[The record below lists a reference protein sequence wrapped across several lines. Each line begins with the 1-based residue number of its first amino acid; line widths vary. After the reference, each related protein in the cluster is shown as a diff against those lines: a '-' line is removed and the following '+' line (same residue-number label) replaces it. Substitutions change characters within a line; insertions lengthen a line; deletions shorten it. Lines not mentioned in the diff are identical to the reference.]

1 MNSKAIKRQLLAAI
15 AMVLVAA
22 IALGSSTYAWFASN
36 NKVEAKGMKITA
48 TTEGANLEISTTSTF
63 KAGTIEVK
71 NVKTATN
78 ALHPTHYVTTAD
90 KQAAAAGTEAGKY
103 STNNAINAGDW
114 AHAYSYEYDK
124 VAGQDTYKDAK
135 KVDAVGTTAL
145 ADAVVETEWALVVPL
160 YLRLNPQSKIQVE
173 DIKATV
179 TIEHTNGATAEA
191 GATGMTTAGR
201 VAFITEKTAKTVIG
215 GQGYATGA
223 TSASLGTIS
232 QAGDAGMLTVYAVI
246 YFDGDDASCTSA
258 NFAADEYTV
267 NLVFQ
272 GDMSGNKAVA
282 TA

>member
-36 NKVEAKGMKITA
+36 NKVEANGMKITA
-48 TTEGANLEISTTSTF
+48 TTEGANLEISLASTFNPGTLAVTSTA
-63 KAGTIEVK
+63 AGET
-71 NVKTATN
+71 
-78 ALHPTHYVTTAD
+78 LHPTHYVTTED
-90 KQAAAAGTEAGKY
+90 KGTSGNYKDN
-103 STNNAINAGDW
+103 TNIATGNW

-124 VAGQDTYKDAK
+124 VAGPDTYKNAE
-135 KVDAVGTTAL
+135 KVEAVGTTAL
-145 ADAVVETEWALVVPL
+145 ADAVVKTEWALVVPL

-173 DIKATV
+173 DITATV
-179 TIEHTNGATAEA
+179 TIEHTNGATAET

-201 VAFITEKTAKTVIG
+201 VAFITDKTAKTVIG

-232 QAGDAGMLTVYAVI
+232 KAGDAGMLTVYAVI
-246 YFDGDDASCTSA
+246 YFDGDDASCTSK

-267 NLVFQ
+267 KLVFE
-272 GDMSGNKAVA
+272 GSMAGNKAV

>member
-36 NKVEAKGMKITA
+36 NKVTAKGMKITA

-90 KQAAAAGTEAGKY
+90 KQAAGEGTAAGNY
-103 STNNAINAGDW
+103 STNNNLNAGDW

-135 KVDAVGTTAL
+135 KVPAVGTTAL
-145 ADAVVETEWALVVPL
+145 ANDVVETEWALVVPL

-179 TIEHTNGATAEA
+179 TIKQANGQGET
-191 GATGMTTAGR
+191 ATGMTTAGR
-201 VAFITEKTAKTVIG
+201 VAFITDKTNKTVIG

-232 QAGDAGMLTVYAVI
+232 KAGDDGMLTVYAVI
-246 YFDGDDASCTSA
+246 YFDGDDTSCTSA
-258 NFAADEYTV
+258 NFATDEYTV
-267 NLVFQ
+267 DLVFQ

>member
-36 NKVEAKGMKITA
+36 NKVTAEGMKITA

-179 TIEHTNGATAEA
+179 TIEHANGQGET
-191 GATGMTTAGR
+191 ATGMTTAGR
-201 VAFITEKTAKTVIG
+201 VAFITDKTNKTVIG
-215 GQGYATGA
+215 GQGYATGN
-223 TSASLGTIS
+223 TSDSLGTIS
-232 QAGDAGMLTVYAVI
+232 KAGDDGMLTVYAVI
-246 YFDGDDASCTSA
+246 YFDGDDTSCTSA

-267 NLVFQ
+267 KLVFE
-272 GDMSGNKAVA
+272 GSMKNNKPVD
-282 TA
+282 TV

>member
-1 MNSKAIKRQLLAAI
+1 MNSNAIKRQLLAAI

-36 NKVEAKGMKITA
+36 NKVTAEGMKITA
-48 TTEGANLEISTTSTF
+48 TTEGANLEISTTGTF
-63 KAGTIEVK
+63 TAGTIKVE

-90 KQAAAAGTEAGKY
+90 KQAAAEGTTAGNY
-103 STNNAINAGDW
+103 STNNNLKAGDW
-114 AHAYSYEYDK
+114 AHAYSYEYNK

-173 DIKATV
+173 NIKATV
-179 TIEHTNGATAEA
+179 SITRANGQGET
-191 GATGMTTAGR
+191 ATGMTTAGR
-201 VAFITEKTAKTVIG
+201 VAFITDATSKAVVGGKACADG
-215 GQGYATGA
+215 GQSDALF
-223 TSASLGTIS
+223 SIEK
-232 QAGDAGMLTVYAVI
+232 AGDAGKKIVYAVI

-272 GDMSGNKAVA
+272 GDMTGNKEVK

>member
-22 IALGSSTYAWFASN
+22 IALGSSTYAWFANN
-36 NKVEAKGMKITA
+36 NKVEANGMKITA
-48 TTEGANLEISTTSTF
+48 TTEGANLEISDSKTF
-63 KAGTIEVK
+63 KAGTLVVTSAAEGVK
-71 NVKTATN
+71 
-78 ALHPTHYVTTAD
+78 LLPTHYVTAED
-90 KQAAAAGTEAGKY
+90 KGESGKY
-103 STNNAINAGDW
+103 KDNTTTTKGTW
-114 AHAYSYEYDK
+114 AHAFSYEYDK
-124 VAGQDTYKDAK
+124 VFGTDTYKNAT
-135 KVDAVGTTAL
+135 KVDPVGTLGATSSKT
-145 ADAVVETEWALVVPL
+145 DWALVVPL

-173 DIKATV
+173 DIKAIV
-179 TIEHTNGATAEA
+179 TIAHAKGTGETA
-191 GATGMTTAGR
+191 GGMTTAGR
-201 VAFITEKTAKTVIG
+201 VAFITDTTKKTVIG

-232 QAGDAGMLTVYAVI
+232 KAGDAGMLTVYAVI

>member
-36 NKVEAKGMKITA
+36 NKVEADGMKITA
-48 TTEGANLEISTTSTF
+48 TTEGANLEISLSKAFTAGTLAVTSTA
-63 KAGTIEVK
+63 AGET
-71 NVKTATN
+71 
-78 ALHPTHYVTTAD
+78 LHPTHYVTTED
-90 KQAAAAGTEAGKY
+90 KGTSGNYKDNTTIATG
-103 STNNAINAGDW
+103 NW

-124 VAGQDTYKDAK
+124 VAGPDTYKNAK
-135 KVDAVGTTAL
+135 KVEAVGTTAL
-145 ADAVVETEWALVVPL
+145 ADAVVKTDWALVVPL

-173 DIKATV
+173 NIKATA
-179 TIEHTNGATAEA
+179 TITHTKGQGETAD
-191 GATGMTTAGR
+191 GMTTAGR
-201 VAFITEKTAKTVIG
+201 VAFITDKDAKTVIG

-232 QAGDAGMLTVYAVI
+232 KAGDDGMLTVYAVI
-246 YFDGDDASCTSA
+246 YFDGDDTSCTSK

-267 NLVFQ
+267 KLVFE
-272 GDMSGNKAVA
+272 GDMTGNKAV

>member
-36 NKVEAKGMKITA
+36 NKVTAEGMKITA
-48 TTEGANLEISTTSTF
+48 TTEGANLEISLSTTFTPGSL
-63 KAGTIEVK
+63 V
-71 NVKTATN
+71 ATSD
-78 ALHPTHYVTTAD
+78 AKGETLHPTHYVTATD
-90 KQAAAAGTEAGKY
+90 KAEGGKY
-103 STNNAINAGDW
+103 KDNTDTTEGKW
-114 AHAYSYEYDK
+114 AHAFSYEYDK
-124 VAGQDTYKDAK
+124 VSGDKTYAQATV
-135 KVDAVGTTAL
+135 VDAVGTLGATSSK
-145 ADAVVETEWALVVPL
+145 TEWALVVPL

-179 TIEHTNGATAEA
+179 TITHTKGATAGA
-191 GATGMTTAGR
+191 GAAGMDSAGR
-201 VAFITEKTAKTVIG
+201 VAFITNKTNKTVIG

-232 QAGDAGMLTVYAVI
+232 KAGDAGMLTVYAVI
-246 YFDGDDASCTSA
+246 YFDGDDISCTSK

-267 NLVFQ
+267 NLVFE
-272 GDMSGNKAVA
+272 GDMSKGTAV